1 MFTCTPVNAQKLIE
15 SMRAGDKSGAAKAL
29 NNILSLRDNM
39 LGRECLHAPDWVT
52 PSSPET
58 VALVE
63 AGMERIGELENI
75 IQTGRSISIAS
86 AGFCLL

>member
-15 SMRAGDKSGAAKAL
+15 SMRAGDKAGAAEAL

-39 LGRECLHAPDWVT
+39 LGREGLHAPDWVT

-63 AGMERIGELENI
+63 AGMKRIGELENI